1 MDSRMPIGRGRLWT
15 WAVVGA
21 VVGGGFVYGGSSA
34 LRLRRDLAP
43 GRGYAP
49 TAAHRADGGGEDA
62 LAALAEHK
70 KESSRELRAL
80 LAAQQAIWQLFGAA
94 TGDEAA
100 RWVTGTDGASLPAA
114 GLATPLT
121 ALALRGKHRLPDDQG
136 TLSQWSVTTT
146 RFGEITVEV
155 SDHGGEAR
163 VNWSKLA
170 SQLGAASPP
179 RPSGPRTAS
188 TP

>member
-1 MDSRMPIGRGRLWT
+1 MPVGRTRLWT

-21 VVGGGFVYGGSSA
+21 VVGGGFVFAGSSA
-34 LRLRRDLAP
+34 LRLRRDLTPAHA
-43 GRGYAP
+43 YASQ
-49 TAAHRADGGGEDA
+49 AAHQADPGGDDA

-70 KESSRELRAL
+70 RESSRELRSL

-100 RWVTGTDGASLPAA
+100 RWVSGTNAASLPEA
-114 GLATPLT
+114 GLTTPLT
-121 ALALRGKHRLPDDQG
+121 ALALRGKQRLPDDEG

-155 SDHGGEAR
+155 SDAGGEAR

-170 SQLGAASPP
+170 SQLGTAP
-179 RPSGPRTAS
+179 GPRTAS